1 MAEAKAA
8 PEQDKVVSEIEIA
21 VPPERVFQAVVE
33 QEQLHVWWGAEPS
46 VELSVFEME
55 PRVGGRWHFEC
66 TPRPGHTHGEVGE
79 QARRRGASAFMA
91 HGEILELERP
101 RLLAYTWAANWHA
114 DATRRTVVRWELEP
128 TKTGT
133 RVRVTHSGL
142 AQEAVARK
150 DYSGGW
156 VGVLGLLRSY
166 LETKAAS

>member
-1 MAEAKAA
+1 MTNSKAA
-8 PEQDKVVSEIEIA
+8 EQDQVVSEIEIA
-21 VPPERVFQAVVE
+21 APPERVFQALVE

-46 VELSVFEME
+46 VELSVFEMD
-55 PRVGGRWHFEC
+55 PKVGGRWHFEC
-66 TPRPGHTHGEVGE
+66 TSRAGHTHGEVGE
-79 QARRRGASAFMA
+79 QARRRGASSFMA

-101 RLLAYTWAANWHA
+101 WLLAYTWFANWHA
-114 DATRRTVVRWELEP
+114 DDKRRTVVRWELEP
-128 TKTGT
+128 TQGGT

-166 LETKAAS
+166 MEAKRVS